1 MITFYYDT
9 SNLSSRKADLWF
21 DNAGIEVQMRR
32 LPLIT
37 REDLLHIL
45 YLSENGFPD
54 IMKKEGKT
62 LDKHNELMKEILD
75 MNVSDGVNFILLH
88 PELLR
93 SPLIF
98 DEHKLMVGY
107 NVEKIRAFIPRQHR
121 RLQLV

>member
-21 DNAGIEVQMRR
+21 DNTGIDVCMRR

-45 YLSENGFPD
+45 YLSENGFSD

-62 LDKHNELMKEILD
+62 LDKHKEILD
-75 MNVSDGVNFILLH
+75 MNVSDGIDFILLH

-107 NVEKIRAFIPRQHR
+107 NVEKIRAFIPKQHR